1 MKTKHLRARR
11 VLFWVFIYAFSL
23 VIVAFA
29 VIPFLWTIVSSLKL
43 EGDIYTPSFWPS
55 NPTMSNYVGVL
66 NDSVMMGYFWNSV
79 VISLGSTAVSTIIS
93 MLAAYGFSRYK
104 FPGRNTLLYSIMFTR
119 VLPRVTLLIPFFVIL
134 TQIHLM
140 NTQASLML
148 VYLIIG
154 MPVSVWLMK
163 GYIDAVPYEVEE
175 AANIDGCGPIR
186 TLVRVVIPMI
196 APSIAAIAMY
206 SFILAWNEFL
216 FPRVLTTDPAV
227 RPISVG
233 LAFYIDDVRVQWGML
248 MAASVLMSI
257 PAIIVFSF
265 AQKYIVRGLSE
276 GAVKG

>member
-1 MKTKHLRARR
+1 MKVKRA
-11 VLFWVFIYAFSL
+11 LFWVFIYAFSL
-23 VIVAFA
+23 VIILFA
-29 VIPFLWTIVSSLKL
+29 VVPFLWTVVSSLKL
-43 EGDIYTPSFWPS
+43 EGDIYTPGFWPKT
-55 NPTMSNYVGVL
+55 PTINNYLGVL
-66 NDSVMMGYFWNSV
+66 NDSTMMGYFWNSV
-79 VISLGSTAVSTIIS
+79 VISLGSTIVSTLIS

-134 TQIHLM
+134 TQIGLM

-163 GYIDAVPYEVEE
+163 GYIDSVPYEVEE

-216 FPRVLTTDPAV
+216 FPRVLTTDPSV

-233 LAFYIDDVRVQWGML
+233 LAFYIDDVKVQWGML
-248 MAASVLMSI
+248 MAASVIMSI